1 MRYLRTIVVA
11 ALTVLAPYPAI
22 AQFSARDFFI
32 YAPASTFYTEDE
44 MSDEDKTAIIKKG
57 FKATQSFS
65 CSEWGVAEETSQLLT
80 LRYCTDSFVSIRVY
94 PSTVGDPVVIVQ
106 SSRSSGRVSDLQF
119 FGINVRSKK
128 LTNIPPHRLQTIG
141 IEPVTDNELV
151 IETDKFK
158 NSAAENAALV
168 LDDDGNLRASVD
180 TWMNPRWQNRELAYN
195 VIFVWNGARFQKR
208 VVSLPLR

>member
-22 AQFSARDFFI
+22 AQLSARDFFI

-57 FKATQSFS
+57 FKATHSFS

>member
-1 MRYLRTIVVA
+1 MRHLSMVVVA
-11 ALTVLAPYPAI
+11 ALTLLAPYPAI

-44 MSDEDKTAIIKKG
+44 MSDEDKTAVIKKG
-57 FKATQSFS
+57 FKATHSFS

-141 IEPVTDNELV
+141 IEPVTDKELV

-208 VVSLPLR
+208 VVSLTLR

>member
-57 FKATQSFS
+57 FKATHSFS
-65 CSEWGVAEETSQLLT
+65 CSEWGVTEETSHLLT

-94 PSTVGDPVVIVQ
+94 LSTVGDPVVIVQ